1 MINNKLTFP
10 KKEKLCS
17 NKQIEELFA
26 KGKSFI
32 VYPVRIVYIIR
43 DENDMGKQVASV
55 LISVSKKRF
64 KRANK
69 RNRVKRLIREAYRL
83 NKLGLQETLVLRN
96 KSVDIAFLYL
106 KNTLPEYAEM
116 EESMTKAIKLLSER
130 VGEVGE

>member
-1 MINNKLTFP
+1 MINDKLTFP

-26 KGKSFI
+26 KGKSF
-32 VYPVRIVYIIR
+32 VTYPVRVVYIIR
-43 DENDMGKQVASV
+43 DENDLGKQFASV

-83 NKLGLQETLVLRN
+83 NKLELQETLVLKN
-96 KSVDIAFLYL
+96 KSIDIAFIYL
-106 KNTLPEYAEM
+106 KDTLPEYSEM
-116 EESMTKAIKLLSER
+116 KESVTKAIRLLSER
-130 VGEVGE
+130 VGEVNK